1 MAENEQLQ
9 SELADSNIY
18 EAKQKDRLMKTM
30 EQQRNVKEEERGL
43 MREWDELNL
52 SIEQIQNI

>member
-18 EAKQKDRLMKTM
+18 DTDQKDRLMKTM
-30 EQQRNVKEEERGL
+30 EQQRNIKDEERGL
-43 MREWDELNL
+43 MADWDELNL
-52 SIEQIQNI
+52 SIEQIQNP